1 MNSFPYRTTS
11 TIPLRPND
19 ARRQLGISGR
29 RKVLPAMRHDGLAML
44 LCLVVI
50 IVSCSPPIKQP
61 VGPERDYLDALD
73 LFKKGNLDR
82 ALEYTDGLA
91 SASPATPYT
100 ERARVLRVVIY
111 GSRVKAYKG
120 LAEAYGKGAEKTKNP
135 RFKAE
140 YERLRSDSLQ
150 YAAKAA
156 LGLAETAHQMMGG
169 AGIGKEVTLQAPYP
183 DTEGPETISQLK
195 PMLEG
200 GWIEPADQ
208 DAAALAARQ
217 KGIDDELAQVVGG
230 DRSKARTALAAG
242 PVKISG
248 VDFGLFLGQELLSSA
263 GAFDRK
269 HYNDYQK
276 FKLISDEAND
286 AAQAVVDML
295 KASPDKDKEKAAKKL
310 QADIKDAI
318 KKNS

>member
-1 MNSFPYRTTS
+1 MNSSPHRTTFA
-11 TIPLRPND
+11 ILQRAKD
-19 ARRQLGISGR
+19 ARRHRILSRLPMVFPALRGAWAAALAGF
-29 RKVLPAMRHDGLAML
+29 VL
-44 LCLVVI
+44 V
-50 IVSCSPPIKQP
+50 VSCSPPVKQP
-61 VGPERDYLDALD
+61 VGPERDYSDALD

-82 ALEYTDGLA
+82 ALQYTDGLA
-91 SASPATPYT
+91 SASPATSYT
-100 ERARVLRVVIY
+100 DRARVLRVVIY
-111 GSRVKAYKG
+111 GSRVKAYKE

-150 YAAKAA
+150 FAAKAA
-156 LGLAETAHQMMGG
+156 LGLAETAHQIMGG
-169 AGIGKEVTLQAPYP
+169 TGIGKEVILEAPYP
-183 DTEGPETISQLK
+183 DTEGPVTISQLK

-217 KGIDDELAQVVGG
+217 KGIDDELAQAVGG
-230 DRSKARTALAAG
+230 DRSKARAALAAG
-242 PVKISG
+242 PVKFSG
-248 VDFGLFLGQELLSSA
+248 VDFGLFLGQELLHGA

-269 HYNDYQK
+269 HFNDYQK
-276 FKLISDEAND
+276 FKLISGEAND
-286 AAQAVVDML
+286 AAQAVLDML

-310 QADIKDAI
+310 QTDIKDAV